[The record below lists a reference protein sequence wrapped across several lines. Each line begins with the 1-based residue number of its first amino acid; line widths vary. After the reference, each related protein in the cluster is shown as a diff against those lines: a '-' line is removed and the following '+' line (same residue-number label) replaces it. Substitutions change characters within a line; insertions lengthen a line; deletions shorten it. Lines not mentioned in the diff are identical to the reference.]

1 MSEVEKLMDKPKV
14 EVETLRGKVASACAE
29 MPTPKLD
36 KVNPHFKSKYVS
48 LAALNAAIR
57 PTLMAHG
64 VSYRQTHEYSDGVW
78 WLVTYAYDAH
88 DEVELS
94 RVVAQPHGKAQ
105 ERGSDLT
112 YSKRQGL
119 SAAFGI
125 VADDDDDGNAATAPA
140 NAPVRQPEPARD
152 EFKSI
157 FANYR
162 DALNVDGKTAL
173 SQLQLECGFDGKPD
187 DLTAEKRQQVQEHML
202 ARIAGVANG

>member
-1 MSEVEKLMDKPKV
+1 MDKPQV
-14 EVETLRGKVASACAE
+14 EVETLRGRVAAACAE

-36 KVNPHFKSKYVS
+36 KVNPHFRSKYVS

-57 PTLMAHG
+57 PVLMAHG
-64 VSYRQTHEYSDGVW
+64 VAYRQTHEYSDGVW

-94 RVVAQPHGKAQ
+94 RVVAQPLGKAQ

-125 VADDDDDGNAATAPA
+125 VADDDDDGNAAQAPA
-140 NAPVRQPEPARD
+140 NAPQRPREPAGD
-152 EFKSI
+152 EFKTI
-157 FANYR
+157 FGNYR
-162 DALNVDGKTAL
+162 DALGVDGKMAL
-173 SQLQLECGFDGKPD
+173 EQLQRECGFDGDPKA
-187 DLTAEKRQQVQEHML
+187 LTAEERQRVQEHML
-202 ARIAGVANG
+202 ARIAGAANG